1 MESVKTGK
9 TNKVGKNTEMAHTK
23 TNKETHFK
31 QVSAITNRIRSI
43 GGIFTKIAKKVR
55 ELVKKHPKK
64 SSAALVVL
72 TPVACKRAKELDDKV
87 QDKSKQAEK
96 ENKINW
102 WKYSGLTIATSLL
115 LAACSA
121 GDIDKQIELEQ
132 EKQKTEQEKKEA
144 ENARDRANKSEIEL
158 EQERQ
163 KTNKSGIELANSQ
176 IKAEQERQKTEQE
189 KQKANKSEIELEQ
202 QKQKTINTQRDLIK
216 EQKDFIKETEQNCQ
230 EKHGQLFI
238 KRARIKT
245 GITTGIAIEIEA
257 ECKTPKPTKTN
268 QTPIQ
273 PKHLPNSKHPHSQR
287 GSKAQELI
295 AYLLFEQKDFIIETE
310 QKCQEKHNQFF
321 IKKAGIKGGAIEVEA
336 ECKTPKPT
344 KTNQTPIQ
352 PKHLP
357 NSKQPHSQR
366 GSKAQELIAYLQK
379 ELESLPYSQKAIAKQ
394 VDFYKPSSIAYLELD
409 PRDFKVTEEWQNENL
424 KIRSKAQAK
433 MLEMRKPQANL
444 SPSQS
449 FLFVQRIFADINKE
463 IEAAANTE
471 KKAEKVGYGYSKR
484 V

>member
-9 TNKVGKNTEMAHTK
+9 TNKVGKNAEMANAK
-23 TNKETHFK
+23 ANKETHFK
-31 QVSAITNRIRSI
+31 QVSAITNTLRSI

-55 ELVKKHPKK
+55 GLVKKHPKK
-64 SSAALVVL
+64 SNAALVVL
-72 TPVACKRAKELDDKV
+72 THVACKKAKELDDKV

-96 ENKINW
+96 ENRINW
-102 WKYSGLTIATSLL
+102 WKYSGLTIAASLL

-132 EKQKTEQEKKEA
+132 EKQE
-144 ENARDRANKSEIEL
+144 ANKSGIEL
-158 EQERQ
+158 EQERQKTEQERQ

-238 KRARIKT
+238 KKARIKT
-245 GITTGIAIEIEA
+245 GITTGIAIE
-257 ECKTPKPTKTN
+257 
-268 QTPIQ
+268 
-273 PKHLPNSKHPHSQR
+273 
-287 GSKAQELI
+287 
-295 AYLLFEQKDFIIETE
+295 
-310 QKCQEKHNQFF
+310 
-321 IKKAGIKGGAIEVEA
+321 VEA
-336 ECKTPKPT
+336 ECKTPKPA

-357 NSKQPHSQR
+357 NSKQPRSQR

-379 ELESLPYSQKAIAKQ
+379 ELESLPHSQKAIAKQ
-394 VDFYKPSSIAYLELD
+394 VNFYRPSSIAYLELD
-409 PRDFKVTEEWQNENL
+409 PRDFKVTEEWQKENL

-433 MLEMRKPQANL
+433 MLEMRSLKPDPQAHL
-444 SPSQS
+444 PTSQS
-449 FLFVQRIFADINKE
+449 LSILQKIFADVNKE

-471 KKAEKVGYGYSKR
+471 KKAEKVSYGYSKR
-484 V
+484 M

>member
-1 MESVKTGK
+1 MESVKTGR
-9 TNKVGKNTEMAHTK
+9 TNKVGKNAETADTK
-23 TNKETHFK
+23 ANKETHFK
-31 QVSAITNRIRSI
+31 QASAITNTLRSI
-43 GGIFTKIAKKVR
+43 GGFFTKIVKKVR

-64 SSAALVVL
+64 SNTALVVL
-72 TPVACKRAKELDDKV
+72 THVACRKAKELDDKV

-96 ENKINW
+96 ENQINW
-102 WKYSGLTIATSLL
+102 WKYSGLTIAASLL

-121 GDIDKQIELEQ
+121 GDTDKQIELEQ
-132 EKQKTEQEKKEA
+132 ERQKTEQERQKT
-144 ENARDRANKSEIEL
+144 NKSEIEL

-238 KRARIKT
+238 KKARIKT

-273 PKHLPNSKHPHSQR
+273 PKHLPNSK
-287 GSKAQELI
+287 
-295 AYLLFEQKDFIIETE
+295 
-310 QKCQEKHNQFF
+310 
-321 IKKAGIKGGAIEVEA
+321 
-336 ECKTPKPT
+336 
-344 KTNQTPIQ
+344 Q
-352 PKHLP
+352 PR
-357 NSKQPHSQR
+357 SQR

-409 PRDFKVTEEWQNENL
+409 PRDFNATEEWQKENL

-433 MLEMRKPQANL
+433 MLEMRSLKPDPQAHL
-444 SPSQS
+444 STSQS
-449 FLFVQRIFADINKE
+449 LLLVQKIFADVSKE
-463 IEAAANTE
+463 IKVVANTE
-471 KKAEKVGYGYSKR
+471 KKAEKAGYGYSKR
-484 V
+484 M

>member
-9 TNKVGKNTEMAHTK
+9 TNKVGKNAETADTK
-23 TNKETHFK
+23 ANKEAHFK
-31 QVSAITNRIRSI
+31 QVSAITNTLRSI
-43 GGIFTKIAKKVR
+43 SGFFTKIAKKVR
-55 ELVKKHPKK
+55 GLVKKHPKK
-64 SSAALVVL
+64 SKAALVVL
-72 TPVACKRAKELDDKV
+72 THVACKKAKELDDKV

-96 ENKINW
+96 ENQINW

-115 LAACSA
+115 LAACNT

-132 EKQKTEQEKKEA
+132 EKQKANKSGIELEQERQKTEQEKQK
-144 ENARDRANKSEIEL
+144 ANKSEIEL

-238 KRARIKT
+238 KKARIKT

-268 QTPIQ
+268 QTP
-273 PKHLPNSKHPHSQR
+273 
-287 GSKAQELI
+287 
-295 AYLLFEQKDFIIETE
+295 T
-310 QKCQEKHNQFF
+310 
-321 IKKAGIKGGAIEVEA
+321 
-336 ECKTPKPT
+336 
-344 KTNQTPIQ
+344 Q

-357 NSKQPHSQR
+357 NSKQPRSQR

-394 VDFYKPSSIAYLELD
+394 VNFYKPSSIAYLELD
-409 PRDFKVTEEWQNENL
+409 PRDFNVTEEWQNENL

-433 MLEMRKPQANL
+433 MLEMRNPQAHL
-444 SPSQS
+444 STSQS
-449 FLFVQRIFADINKE
+449 LLFVQKIFADINKE
-463 IEAAANTE
+463 IKAAANTE
-471 KKAEKVGYGYSKR
+471 KKAEKAGYGYSKR

>member
-1 MESVKTGK
+1 MKSVKTGK
-9 TNKVGKNTEMAHTK
+9 TNKVGKNTEVVNTK

-31 QVSAITNRIRSI
+31 QVSAITNTLRSI

-55 ELVKKHPKK
+55 ELVKKHPEK

-72 TPVACKRAKELDDKV
+72 THVACKKAKELDDKV

-96 ENKINW
+96 ENQINW

-115 LAACSA
+115 LAACNV

-132 EKQKTEQEKKEA
+132 EKQKANKSGIELEQERQKTEQERQKT
-144 ENARDRANKSEIEL
+144 

-163 KTNKSGIELANSQ
+163 KTNKSGIELEQQKQKTEQERQKTNKSEIELANSQ
-176 IKAEQERQKTEQE
+176 IKAEQE
-189 KQKANKSEIELEQ
+189 
-202 QKQKTINTQRDLIK
+202 KQKTINTQRDLIK

-238 KRARIKT
+238 KKTRIKT

-273 PKHLPNSKHPHSQR
+273 PKHLPNSK
-287 GSKAQELI
+287 
-295 AYLLFEQKDFIIETE
+295 
-310 QKCQEKHNQFF
+310 
-321 IKKAGIKGGAIEVEA
+321 
-336 ECKTPKPT
+336 
-344 KTNQTPIQ
+344 
-352 PKHLP
+352 
-357 NSKQPHSQR
+357 QPHSQR
-366 GSKAQELIAYLQK
+366 GSKAQEFIAYLQK

-394 VDFYKPSSIAYLELD
+394 VDFYRPSSIAYLELD

-433 MLEMRKPQANL
+433 MLEMRNPQAHL
-444 SPSQS
+444 STSQS
-449 FLFVQRIFADINKE
+449 LLFVQKIFADVNKE
-463 IEAAANTE
+463 IKVIANTE
-471 KKAEKVGYGYSKR
+471 KKVEKAGYGYSKR

>member
-1 MESVKTGK
+1 MESGK
-9 TNKVGKNTEMAHTK
+9 TNKVGKNTEMANTK

-31 QVSAITNRIRSI
+31 QVSAITNTLRSI
-43 GGIFTKIAKKVR
+43 GGFFTKIMKRVR
-55 ELVKKHPKK
+55 EFVKKHPKK
-64 SSAALVVL
+64 SKAALVVL
-72 TPVACKRAKELDDKV
+72 THVVCKKAKELDDKV

-96 ENKINW
+96 ENQINW
-102 WKYSGLTIATSLL
+102 WKYSGLTIAASLL
-115 LAACSA
+115 LAACNA

-132 EKQKTEQEKKEA
+132 EKQEANKSGIELEQQRQKTEQERQKT
-144 ENARDRANKSEIEL
+144 NKSEIEL

-163 KTNKSGIELANSQ
+163 KTSKSGIELANSQ

-189 KQKANKSEIELEQ
+189 KQKANKSAIELEQ

-238 KRARIKT
+238 KKTRITT
-245 GITTGIAIEIEA
+245 GVTTGIAIEIEA
-257 ECKTPKPTKTN
+257 ECKTPKP
-268 QTPIQ
+268 
-273 PKHLPNSKHPHSQR
+273 
-287 GSKAQELI
+287 A
-295 AYLLFEQKDFIIETE
+295 
-310 QKCQEKHNQFF
+310 
-321 IKKAGIKGGAIEVEA
+321 
-336 ECKTPKPT
+336 

-366 GSKAQELIAYLQK
+366 ESKAQELIAYLQK

-409 PRDFKVTEEWQNENL
+409 PRDFNVTEEWQNESL

-433 MLEMRKPQANL
+433 MLEMRNPQAHL
-444 SPSQS
+444 STSQS
-449 FLFVQRIFADINKE
+449 LLFVQKIFADVNKE
-463 IEAAANTE
+463 IEAVANTE
-471 KKAEKVGYGYSKR
+471 KKAEKAGYGYSKR

>member
-1 MESVKTGK
+1 MKSVKTGK
-9 TNKVGKNTEMAHTK
+9 TNKVSKNTEMAHIK

-31 QVSAITNRIRSI
+31 QVSVITNTLKSI

-64 SSAALVVL
+64 SNVALVVL
-72 TPVACKRAKELDDKV
+72 THVACKRAKELDDKV

-115 LAACSA
+115 LAACST

-132 EKQKTEQEKKEA
+132 EKQKANKSGIELEQERQKTEQEKQK
-144 ENARDRANKSEIEL
+144 ANKSEIEL

-238 KRARIKT
+238 KKTRIKT

-257 ECKTPKPTKTN
+257 ECKTPKP
-268 QTPIQ
+268 
-273 PKHLPNSKHPHSQR
+273 
-287 GSKAQELI
+287 A
-295 AYLLFEQKDFIIETE
+295 
-310 QKCQEKHNQFF
+310 
-321 IKKAGIKGGAIEVEA
+321 
-336 ECKTPKPT
+336 

-366 GSKAQELIAYLQK
+366 GSKAQEFIAYLQK

-433 MLEMRKPQANL
+433 MLEMRKPQAHL
-444 SPSQS
+444 STSQS
-449 FLFVQRIFADINKE
+449 LLFVQKIFADINKE

>member
-1 MESVKTGK
+1 MKSVKTGK
-9 TNKVGKNTEMAHTK
+9 TNKVGKNTEMANTK

-31 QVSAITNRIRSI
+31 QANAIINTLKSI

-64 SSAALVVL
+64 SKAALVVL
-72 TPVACKRAKELDDKV
+72 THAACKRAKELDDKV

-96 ENKINW
+96 ENQINW

-115 LAACSA
+115 LAACNV
-121 GDIDKQIELEQ
+121 GDIDKQIEL
-132 EKQKTEQEKKEA
+132 EQEKKEA
-144 ENARDRANKSEIEL
+144 ENARDRANKS
-158 EQERQ
+158 
-163 KTNKSGIELANSQ
+163 G
-176 IKAEQERQKTEQE
+176 
-189 KQKANKSEIELEQ
+189 IELEQ

-238 KRARIKT
+238 KKARIKT
-245 GITTGIAIEIEA
+245 GITTGI
-257 ECKTPKPTKTN
+257 
-268 QTPIQ
+268 
-273 PKHLPNSKHPHSQR
+273 
-287 GSKAQELI
+287 
-295 AYLLFEQKDFIIETE
+295 
-310 QKCQEKHNQFF
+310 
-321 IKKAGIKGGAIEVEA
+321 AIEVEA

-394 VDFYKPSSIAYLELD
+394 VDFYRPSSIAYLELD
-409 PRDFKVTEEWQNENL
+409 PRDFNVTEEWQNENL

-433 MLEMRKPQANL
+433 MLEMRSLKPDPQAHL
-444 SPSQS
+444 PTSQS
-449 FLFVQRIFADINKE
+449 LLFLQKIFADVNKE
-463 IEAAANTE
+463 IKAAANTE
-471 KKAEKVGYGYSKR
+471 KKVEKAGYGYSKR
-484 V
+484 M

>member
-9 TNKVGKNTEMAHTK
+9 TNKVGKNTETADTK
-23 TNKETHFK
+23 ANRETHFK
-31 QVSAITNRIRSI
+31 QASAITNMFRSI
-43 GGIFTKIAKKVR
+43 GGFFTKIMKRVR

-64 SSAALVVL
+64 SKAALVVL
-72 TPVACKRAKELDDKV
+72 THATCKRAKELDDKV

-96 ENKINW
+96 ENQINW

-115 LAACSA
+115 LVACSA
-121 GDIDKQIELEQ
+121 GDTDKQIELEQ
-132 EKQKTEQEKKEA
+132 ERQKANKSGIELEQERQKTEQERQKT
-144 ENARDRANKSEIEL
+144 NKSEIEL

-257 ECKTPKPTKTN
+257 ECKTPKPAKTN
-268 QTPIQ
+268 QTPTQ
-273 PKHLPNSKHPHSQR
+273 PKHLQ
-287 GSKAQELI
+287 
-295 AYLLFEQKDFIIETE
+295 
-310 QKCQEKHNQFF
+310 
-321 IKKAGIKGGAIEVEA
+321 
-336 ECKTPKPT
+336 
-344 KTNQTPIQ
+344 
-352 PKHLP
+352 

-379 ELESLPYSQKAIAKQ
+379 ELESLSYSQKAIAKQ

-409 PRDFKVTEEWQNENL
+409 PRDFNVTEEWQNENL

-433 MLEMRKPQANL
+433 MLEMRNVKPYPQANL
-444 SPSQS
+444 STSQS
-449 FLFVQRIFADINKE
+449 LSIIQNIVADISKE

-484 V
+484 M

>member
-9 TNKVGKNTEMAHTK
+9 TNKVGKNTEAANAK
-23 TNKETHFK
+23 ANKETHFK
-31 QVSAITNRIRSI
+31 QVSAITNTLRSI

-64 SSAALVVL
+64 SNAALVVL
-72 TPVACKRAKELDDKV
+72 THVACKKAKELDDKV

-96 ENKINW
+96 ENQINW

-115 LAACSA
+115 LAACSV

-132 EKQKTEQEKKEA
+132 EKQKTEQEQQKTEQERQK
-144 ENARDRANKSEIEL
+144 ANRSGIEL
-158 EQERQ
+158 EQERQKTEQERQ

-238 KRARIKT
+238 KKTRIKT

-273 PKHLPNSKHPHSQR
+273 PKHLPNSK
-287 GSKAQELI
+287 
-295 AYLLFEQKDFIIETE
+295 
-310 QKCQEKHNQFF
+310 
-321 IKKAGIKGGAIEVEA
+321 
-336 ECKTPKPT
+336 
-344 KTNQTPIQ
+344 Q
-352 PKHLP
+352 PR
-357 NSKQPHSQR
+357 SQR

-379 ELESLPYSQKAIAKQ
+379 ELESLSYSQKAIAKQ
-394 VDFYKPSSIAYLELD
+394 VNFYKPSSIAYLELD
-409 PRDFKVTEEWQNENL
+409 PRDFNVTEEWQKENL

-433 MLEMRKPQANL
+433 MLEMRNPQAHL
-444 SPSQS
+444 SISQS
-449 FLFVQRIFADINKE
+449 LLFIQKIFADVNKE

-471 KKAEKVGYGYSKR
+471 KKAEKAGYGYSKR

>member
-1 MESVKTGK
+1 MKSVKTGK
-9 TNKVGKNTEMAHTK
+9 TNKVSKNTEMANTK

-31 QVSAITNRIRSI
+31 QVSAITNTLRSI

-64 SSAALVVL
+64 SNAALVVL
-72 TPVACKRAKELDDKV
+72 THVACKRAKELDDKV

-96 ENKINW
+96 EDKINW

-115 LAACSA
+115 LAACSV

-144 ENARDRANKSEIEL
+144 ENARDRANKSGIEL

-189 KQKANKSEIELEQ
+189 KQKTNKSEIELEQ
-202 QKQKTINTQRDLIK
+202 QKQKTINTQRGLIK

-273 PKHLPNSKHPHSQR
+273 PKHLPNP
-287 GSKAQELI
+287 
-295 AYLLFEQKDFIIETE
+295 
-310 QKCQEKHNQFF
+310 
-321 IKKAGIKGGAIEVEA
+321 
-336 ECKTPKPT
+336 
-344 KTNQTPIQ
+344 
-352 PKHLP
+352 
-357 NSKQPHSQR
+357 KQPHSQR

-394 VDFYKPSSIAYLELD
+394 VNFYRPSSIAYLELD
-409 PRDFKVTEEWQNENL
+409 PRDFKVTEEWRNENL

-433 MLEMRKPQANL
+433 MLEMRNVKPDPQAHL
-444 SPSQS
+444 STSQS
-449 FLFVQRIFADINKE
+449 FSIIQNIVADISKE

-471 KKAEKVGYGYSKR
+471 KKAEKAGYGYSKR
-484 V
+484 M

>member
-1 MESVKTGK
+1 MKSVKTGK
-9 TNKVGKNTEMAHTK
+9 TNKVSKNTEMAHTK

-31 QVSAITNRIRSI
+31 QVSVITNRLKSI

-64 SSAALVVL
+64 SNAALVVL
-72 TPVACKRAKELDDKV
+72 THVACKRAKELDDKV

-96 ENKINW
+96 ENQINW

-115 LAACSA
+115 LAACSV

-132 EKQKTEQEKKEA
+132 EKKEV
-144 ENARDRANKSEIEL
+144 ENARDRANKSGIEL
-158 EQERQ
+158 EQE
-163 KTNKSGIELANSQ
+163 
-176 IKAEQERQKTEQE
+176 
-189 KQKANKSEIELEQ
+189 
-202 QKQKTINTQRDLIK
+202 KQKTIKTQRD
-216 EQKDFIKETEQNCQ
+216 FIKYVEQNCK
-230 EKHGQLFI
+230 ENHGQFFI
-238 KRARIKT
+238 EKGGTKAGIG
-245 GITTGIAIEIEA
+245 GITIEA
-257 ECKTPKPTKTN
+257 EAK
-268 QTPIQ
+268 
-273 PKHLPNSKHPHSQR
+273 
-287 GSKAQELI
+287 
-295 AYLLFEQKDFIIETE
+295 
-310 QKCQEKHNQFF
+310 
-321 IKKAGIKGGAIEVEA
+321 
-336 ECKTPKPT
+336 CKTPKPT

-357 NSKQPHSQR
+357 NSKQPRSQR

-433 MLEMRKPQANL
+433 MLEMRKPQTNL
-444 SPSQS
+444 STSQS
-449 FLFVQRIFADINKE
+449 LLFVQKIFADINKE
-463 IEAAANTE
+463 IKIVANTE

-484 V
+484 M

>member
-9 TNKVGKNTEMAHTK
+9 TNKVGKNTETANTK
-23 TNKETHFK
+23 ANKETHFK
-31 QVSAITNRIRSI
+31 QANAITNTLRSI
-43 GGIFTKIAKKVR
+43 GGIFTKIVKKVR

-72 TPVACKRAKELDDKV
+72 THVACKKAKELDDKV

-115 LAACSA
+115 LAACNV
-121 GDIDKQIELEQ
+121 GGIDEQIELEQ
-132 EKQKTEQEKKEA
+132 EKQKTSNIETNNQIKVEQE
-144 ENARDRANKSEIEL
+144 
-158 EQERQ
+158 QQ
-163 KTNKSGIELANSQ
+163 KT
-176 IKAEQERQKTEQE
+176 EREKQRTEQE
-189 KQKANKSEIELEQ
+189 KQK
-202 QKQKTINTQRDLIK
+202 TIK
-216 EQKDFIKETEQNCQ
+216 EQKDFIKYAEQN
-230 EKHGQLFI
+230 
-238 KRARIKT
+238 
-245 GITTGIAIEIEA
+245 
-257 ECKTPKPTKTN
+257 
-268 QTPIQ
+268 
-273 PKHLPNSKHPHSQR
+273 
-287 GSKAQELI
+287 
-295 AYLLFEQKDFIIETE
+295 
-310 QKCQEKHNQFF
+310 CQEKHNQFF

-336 ECKTPKPT
+336 ECKTPKPA

-357 NSKQPHSQR
+357 NSKQPRSQR

-409 PRDFKVTEEWQNENL
+409 PRDFKVTEEWQKENL

-433 MLEMRKPQANL
+433 MLEMRNLKTDPQAHL
-444 SPSQS
+444 PISQS
-449 FLFVQRIFADINKE
+449 LLFVQKIFADVNKE

-471 KKAEKVGYGYSKR
+471 KKVEKAGYGYSKR
-484 V
+484 M

>member
-1 MESVKTGK
+1 MESVKTEK
-9 TNKVGKNTEMAHTK
+9 ANKVGKNTETADTK
-23 TNKETHFK
+23 ANKETHFK
-31 QVSAITNRIRSI
+31 QASTITNIIRSI
-43 GGIFTKIAKKVR
+43 GGFFTKIVKKVR

-64 SSAALVVL
+64 SNAALVVL
-72 TPVACKRAKELDDKV
+72 THVACKKAKELDDKV

-96 ENKINW
+96 ENQINW
-102 WKYSGLTIATSLL
+102 WKYSGLTIAASLL
-115 LAACSA
+115 LAACNA

-132 EKQKTEQEKKEA
+132 EKQKANKSGIELEQERQKTEQERQKT
-144 ENARDRANKSEIEL
+144 NKSEIEL

-238 KRARIKT
+238 KKARIKT

-257 ECKTPKPTKTN
+257 ECKTPKP
-268 QTPIQ
+268 
-273 PKHLPNSKHPHSQR
+273 
-287 GSKAQELI
+287 A
-295 AYLLFEQKDFIIETE
+295 
-310 QKCQEKHNQFF
+310 
-321 IKKAGIKGGAIEVEA
+321 
-336 ECKTPKPT
+336 

-357 NSKQPHSQR
+357 NSKQPRSQR
-366 GSKAQELIAYLQK
+366 GSKAQELITYLQK

-409 PRDFKVTEEWQNENL
+409 PRDFNATEEWQKENL

-433 MLEMRKPQANL
+433 MLEMRSLKPDPQAHL
-444 SPSQS
+444 STSQS
-449 FLFVQRIFADINKE
+449 LLFVQKIFADVSKE
-463 IEAAANTE
+463 IKVVANTE
-471 KKAEKVGYGYSKR
+471 KKVEKAGYGYSKR
-484 V
+484 M

>member
-9 TNKVGKNTEMAHTK
+9 TNKVGKNTETADTK
-23 TNKETHFK
+23 ANKETHFK
-31 QVSAITNRIRSI
+31 QVSAITNIIRSI
-43 GGIFTKIAKKVR
+43 SGFFTKIAKKVR
-55 ELVKKHPKK
+55 GLVKKHPKK
-64 SSAALVVL
+64 SRAALVVL
-72 TPVACKRAKELDDKV
+72 THVACRKAKELDDKV

-96 ENKINW
+96 ENQINW
-102 WKYSGLTIATSLL
+102 WKYSGLTIAASLL

-121 GDIDKQIELEQ
+121 GDTDKQIELEQ
-132 EKQKTEQEKKEA
+132 EKQKANKSGIELEQERQKTEQERQKT
-144 ENARDRANKSEIEL
+144 

-189 KQKANKSEIELEQ
+189 RQKTNKSAIELEQ

-238 KRARIKT
+238 KKTRIKT

-257 ECKTPKPTKTN
+257 ECKTPK
-268 QTPIQ
+268 
-273 PKHLPNSKHPHSQR
+273 S
-287 GSKAQELI
+287 
-295 AYLLFEQKDFIIETE
+295 
-310 QKCQEKHNQFF
+310 
-321 IKKAGIKGGAIEVEA
+321 
-336 ECKTPKPT
+336 T

-357 NSKQPHSQR
+357 NSKQPRSQR

-379 ELESLPYSQKAIAKQ
+379 ELESLPYSQKAIARQ

-409 PRDFKVTEEWQNENL
+409 PRDFNVTEEWQNENL

-433 MLEMRKPQANL
+433 MLEMRHLKPYPQAHL
-444 SPSQS
+444 PTSQS
-449 FLFVQRIFADINKE
+449 LLFVQKIFADINKE
-463 IEAAANTE
+463 IKAVANTE
-471 KKAEKVGYGYSKR
+471 KKAEKAGYGYSKR
-484 V
+484 M

>member
-9 TNKVGKNTEMAHTK
+9 TNKVGKNTETADTK
-23 TNKETHFK
+23 ANKETHFK
-31 QVSAITNRIRSI
+31 QANAITNIIRSI
-43 GGIFTKIAKKVR
+43 GGFFTKIMKKVR

-64 SSAALVVL
+64 SKAALVVL
-72 TPVACKRAKELDDKV
+72 THVACKKAKELDDKV

-96 ENKINW
+96 ENQINW

-115 LAACSA
+115 LAACST

-132 EKQKTEQEKKEA
+132 EKQKTEQEQQKTEQERQK
-144 ENARDRANKSEIEL
+144 ANKSGIEL

-163 KTNKSGIELANSQ
+163 KTEQERQKTNKSEIELANSQ
-176 IKAEQERQKTEQE
+176 IKVEQE

-238 KRARIKT
+238 KKARIKT

-257 ECKTPKPTKTN
+257 ECKTPKP
-268 QTPIQ
+268 
-273 PKHLPNSKHPHSQR
+273 
-287 GSKAQELI
+287 A
-295 AYLLFEQKDFIIETE
+295 
-310 QKCQEKHNQFF
+310 
-321 IKKAGIKGGAIEVEA
+321 
-336 ECKTPKPT
+336 

-357 NSKQPHSQR
+357 NSKQPHSQK
-366 GSKAQELIAYLQK
+366 GSKTQERIAYLQK

-409 PRDFKVTEEWQNENL
+409 PRDFHVTEEWQKANL

-433 MLEMRKPQANL
+433 MLEMRHLKTDPQAHL
-444 SPSQS
+444 STSQS
-449 FLFVQRIFADINKE
+449 LLFVQKIFADVSKE

-471 KKAEKVGYGYSKR
+471 KKVEKAGYGYSKR
-484 V
+484 M

>member
-1 MESVKTGK
+1 MKSVKTGK
-9 TNKVGKNTEMAHTK
+9 TNKVGKNAETANTK
-23 TNKETHFK
+23 ANKETHFK
-31 QVSAITNRIRSI
+31 QASAITNMIRSI
-43 GGIFTKIAKKVR
+43 GGFFTKIMKRVR

-64 SSAALVVL
+64 SKTALVVL
-72 TPVACKRAKELDDKV
+72 THVACKKAKELDDKV

-96 ENKINW
+96 ENQINW

-132 EKQKTEQEKKEA
+132 EKQEANKSEIELEQERQKTEQEKQKT
-144 ENARDRANKSEIEL
+144 NKSEIEL

-163 KTNKSGIELANSQ
+163 KTNKSGIELANNQ
-176 IKAEQERQKTEQE
+176 IKAEQEKQKTEQE
-189 KQKANKSEIELEQ
+189 KQKTEQ
-202 QKQKTINTQRDLIK
+202 EKQKTINTQ
-216 EQKDFIKETEQNCQ
+216 KDFIKYAEQNCQ
-230 EKHGQLFI
+230 E
-238 KRARIKT
+238 
-245 GITTGIAIEIEA
+245 
-257 ECKTPKPTKTN
+257 N
-268 QTPIQ
+268 
-273 PKHLPNSKHPHSQR
+273 
-287 GSKAQELI
+287 
-295 AYLLFEQKDFIIETE
+295 
-310 QKCQEKHNQFF
+310 HNQFF
-321 IKKAGIKGGAIEVEA
+321 IKKGGIKAGIGIEVEA

-357 NSKQPHSQR
+357 NSKQPRSQR

-409 PRDFKVTEEWQNENL
+409 PRDFNATEEWQKENL

-433 MLEMRKPQANL
+433 MLEMRHLKTDPQAHL
-444 SPSQS
+444 STSQS
-449 FLFVQRIFADINKE
+449 LLLVQKIFADINKE
-463 IEAAANTE
+463 IKVVANTE
-471 KKAEKVGYGYSKR
+471 KKVEKAGYGYSKR

>member
-9 TNKVGKNTEMAHTK
+9 TNKVGKNTETADTK
-23 TNKETHFK
+23 ANKETHFK
-31 QVSAITNRIRSI
+31 QANAITNIIRSI
-43 GGIFTKIAKKVR
+43 GGFFTKIMNRVR
-55 ELVKKHPKK
+55 GLVKKHPEK

-72 TPVACKRAKELDDKV
+72 THVACKKAKELDDKV

-96 ENKINW
+96 ENQINW

-132 EKQKTEQEKKEA
+132 EKQEANKSGIELEQQRQKTEQERQKT
-144 ENARDRANKSEIEL
+144 NKSEIEL

-189 KQKANKSEIELEQ
+189 KQKANKSAIELEQ

-238 KRARIKT
+238 KKARIKT
-245 GITTGIAIEIEA
+245 GITTGI
-257 ECKTPKPTKTN
+257 
-268 QTPIQ
+268 
-273 PKHLPNSKHPHSQR
+273 
-287 GSKAQELI
+287 
-295 AYLLFEQKDFIIETE
+295 
-310 QKCQEKHNQFF
+310 
-321 IKKAGIKGGAIEVEA
+321 AIEVEA

-357 NSKQPHSQR
+357 NSKQPRSQR

-409 PRDFKVTEEWQNENL
+409 PRDFNVTEEWQKENL

-433 MLEMRKPQANL
+433 MLEMRNPQAHL
-444 SPSQS
+444 STSQS
-449 FLFVQRIFADINKE
+449 LLFVQKIFADVNKE
-463 IEAAANTE
+463 IKVVANTE
-471 KKAEKVGYGYSKR
+471 KKVEKAGYGYSKR
-484 V
+484 M